1 MIADCP
7 DWSQSARYL
16 YENGGGA
23 ENGSFSGHRQR
34 SRRKGHQKCGCRVSP
49 TTSGSSRSTRDRSTW
64 PYTSKSEPICVK
76 PFNSPPARPTAC
88 GQTCS
93 DPDLM
98 AAAVLAE
105 PYLKCGQELRA
116 AAVAA
121 DDRCRVQH
129 GVPTHL
135 PSEPICPRGAVRGA
149 VRWCSAGAARHA
161 LDGRRTE

>member
-1 MIADCP
+1 
-7 DWSQSARYL
+7 
-16 YENGGGA
+16 
-23 ENGSFSGHRQR
+23 
-34 SRRKGHQKCGCRVSP
+34 
-49 TTSGSSRSTRDRSTW
+49 
-64 PYTSKSEPICVK
+64 
-76 PFNSPPARPTAC
+76 
-88 GQTCS
+88 
-93 DPDLM
+93 M

-161 LDGRRTE
+161 LDGRRTHVGRGKAEASTVAAAPAVKQTLPQEHAPFRRLHPTPPPALRAVVAHYSPPS